1 MTTCLGKSCS
11 FGLVCLSFVNVYQ
24 FSVCPSFPFGFE
36 GGMLDLIALI
46 PDHCL
51 STLFNPI
58 ALRKAKI
65 VYIFCLSECNRVKV
79 IVQQSICILAA

>member
-1 MTTCLGKSCS
+1 MN
-11 FGLVCLSFVNVYQ
+11 FVNIDQ
-24 FSVCPSFPFGFE
+24 FCVCPPFPFGFE
-36 GGMLDLIALI
+36 GGVLDLIALI

-65 VYIFCLSECNRVKV
+65 VYNFGLSECN
-79 IVQQSICILAA
+79 LAV